1 MKALVYEKLV
11 TFGIGGKEKV
21 KESSEGRDG
30 PCSPQGSFGGK
41 EKETL
46 SVTGGM
52 KRLSDQ

>member
-30 PCSPQGSFGGK
+30 PCSPWGRFGGK

-52 KRLSDQ
+52 KR